1 MIVLVIHLAVQHLE
15 AQRDTVLEAANF
27 IMFMHT
33 PGRMASW
40 FKTTGAF
47 PADDRFNTKLI
58 SLPQQK
64 VLFDLVTKGSPYLEN
79 FIPRSS
85 TEKRCSASRS
95 SARRKY
101 RRDEGGR
108 RDGEDREEDPA
119 HAAEADCE
127 LRQVVGVV
135 PLRDKDMSVSGAA

>member
-1 MIVLVIHLAVQHLE
+1 
-15 AQRDTVLEAANF
+15 
-27 IMFMHT
+27 MHT

-64 VLFDLVTKGSPYLEN
+64 VLFDLVTKGAPYLEN
-79 FIPRSS
+79 FIPPELDGKAIVRQSQLLLGGN
-85 TEKRCSASRS
+85 TDAH
-95 SARRKY
+95 
-101 RRDEGGR
+101 EGGR